1 MPPIYQFDDYD
12 KCLSIN
18 PSAYCV
24 VYAEIEP
31 NHSSQLWNQIDI
43 YSKDINR
50 HFRHD
55 RLHFGVCVERCKSL
69 LESLTVFERQQL
81 YDRRIGKNE
90 ITEFQAALFKDETP
104 RYSAFQEMLGKCL
117 NYDFTIKYNLTLK
130 TNIDYCDSN
139 ELPQKTD
146 TFDIVVYSIL
156 ASFAFVNVLS
166 SLYDYYLRCQQPH
179 YKQTYGFYETEHSNS
194 VHRLLTSFSIYRNYY
209 RLMAPITIS
218 SNKRLRFLNGY
229 RALFV
234 ILNLFGHCVM
244 FYTGVHI
251 ENTQFFEDYF
261 HNPVVAIFQNGPVIT
276 QVFFLLC
283 GFVLKMKFNEFRP
296 ITPEVTYKRC
306 FGIFVKILTLRYLRL
321 IPSLVIVMLFNA
333 SVLQY
338 LGDGPFW
345 RHMIEPER
353 VFCRERWWHN
363 VLMIN
368 NYFTHKP
375 CSLHTWFLAADMQL
389 TVLFLLVLIL
399 ISKFPKLKILSL
411 IMLTI
416 ISVAITAAVTYILKL
431 ETFIYFKPE
440 SFRFLFFLNIEE
452 FYQSY
457 VPFYTNMGGYIIGFI
472 LADIYANCKDSDSLN
487 KWIQLGFWLAFPAG
501 FGFLFSRLFFIDSDI
516 ERPSLWLALYAG
528 LYRKVFIAI
537 AMWAIWAMFYK
548 AGFILYHFANTPFVR
563 TLGRMSFQIYLWHFS
578 VIRVVIGSHRQPV
591 FLSESFM
598 FFQIIVVFVI
608 TSLTAFAM
616 TIILEFPM
624 ANVIKCISGNGNL
637 QPTKGK
643 ETENNYQP

>member
-1 MPPIYQFDDYD
+1 MARLVSLDNSNATKRLTVSSFYQMPPIYQFDDYD
-12 KCLSIN
+12 KCLSVN
-18 PSAYCV
+18 PSTYCI

-31 NHSSQLWNQIDI
+31 KHSSQLWNQIDI
-43 YSKDINR
+43 YSKDVNR

-55 RLHFGVCVERCKSL
+55 RLHFGVCIERCKIL

-81 YDRRIGKNE
+81 YDKRIEKNE
-90 ITEFQAALFKDETP
+90 DETP
-104 RYSAFQEMLGKCL
+104 RYSAFQELLGKCL

-139 ELPQKTD
+139 AVPQKTD
-146 TFDIVVYSIL
+146 TFDIVAYSVL

-179 YKQTYGFYETEHSNS
+179 YKQTYGFYETEPSNS
-194 VHRLLTSFSIYRNYY
+194 VHRLLTSFSIYRNYF
-209 RLMAPITIS
+209 RLMAPVTAS
-218 SNKRLRFLNGY
+218 TNKRLRFLNGF

-261 HNPVVAIFQNGPVIT
+261 HSPVVAIFQNGPVIT

-283 GFVLKMKFNEFRP
+283 GFVLKMKFNELRP
-296 ITPEVTYKRC
+296 ITPE
-306 FGIFVKILTLRYLRL
+306 
-321 IPSLVIVMLFNA
+321 
-333 SVLQY
+333 
-338 LGDGPFW
+338 
-345 RHMIEPER
+345 
-353 VFCRERWWHN
+353 
-363 VLMIN
+363 
-368 NYFTHKP
+368 
-375 CSLHTWFLAADMQL
+375 CSIHTWFLAADMQL

-416 ISVAITAAVTYILKL
+416 VSIAITAAVTYMLKL
-431 ETFIYFKPE
+431 EAFIYFKPE

-472 LADIYANCKDSDSLN
+472 LADIYANCKDNANLN
-487 KWIQLGFWLAFPAG
+487 KWIQLGFWLAIPAA
-501 FGFLFSRLFFIDSDI
+501 FAFLFSGLFFIDSGI

-548 AGFILYHFANTPFVR
+548 AGCELFKYHRFLAGGFKAP
-563 TLGRMSFQIYLWHFS
+563 TL
-578 VIRVVIGSHRQPV
+578 VAGSLGSSTV
-591 FLSESFM
+591 TL
-598 FFQIIVVFVI
+598 
-608 TSLTAFAM
+608 
-616 TIILEFPM
+616 
-624 ANVIKCISGNGNL
+624 
-637 QPTKGK
+637 
-643 ETENNYQP
+643 